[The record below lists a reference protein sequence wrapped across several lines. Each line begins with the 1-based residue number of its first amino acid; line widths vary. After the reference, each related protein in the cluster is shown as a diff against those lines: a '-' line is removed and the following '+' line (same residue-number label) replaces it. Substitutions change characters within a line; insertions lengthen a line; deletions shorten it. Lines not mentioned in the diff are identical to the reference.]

1 SRAAPCAD
9 AGCKSPAISGVC
21 TTVRGAALPPGYTI
35 GGPSASGRRD
45 LFFDAALASRI
56 WRRGGPCRRSDSRP
70 RDVAVAGGGEAP
82 GQLDGMRDAD
92 ASADRYVGVAPTI
105 GATADA
111 NGPARERA
119 AVLVEPDAERLCELA
134 GPGAEVV
141 IARGQAA
148 DEPAPDAHLL
158 DPVDGRERADQHG
171 GADAFVLADGVEHC
185 VDAVGA
191 VDVGAAGAAEQHLGA
206 RG

>member
-92 ASADRYVGVAPTI
+92 ASA
-105 GATADA
+105 
-111 NGPARERA
+111 PARERA